1 MREERVGM
9 LVVQRA
15 QQLGVVVADG
25 GLLAGD
31 GEPGGA
37 FAREYVR

>member
-1 MREERVGM
+1 VREERVGVF
-9 LVVQRA
+9 VVQRA

-25 GLLAGD
+25 GLPRMD

-37 FAREYVR
+37 FARAYVR